1 MPYTSHVFYLVT
13 VQHVLDDP
21 QNTQIAMQY
30 MQKRIQRLLTI
41 LRNTVH
47 TKCFAIMKIEGCSQF
62 LGINKSCSAEPS
74 LEPQLTLKKLR
85 RFPRASQE

>member
-1 MPYTSHVFYLVT
+1 
-13 VQHVLDDP
+13 
-21 QNTQIAMQY
+21 MQY